1 MNFLDN
7 DNKLFPIILMT
18 SITVASMLLHLVL
31 AHILKSKTGKTG
43 WLFDHAI
50 LKYCKVPS
58 FFVFPVSAILL
69 TIPFISDID
78 SRLLDPI
85 QHVFEILLIIFS
97 TWTAIGFKGEDRK
110 MTTQLLIASRV
121 VTSIIFTLGAAC
133 VLSTFPTAW
142 NLGIGLT
149 ASAGIIA
156 LVIGFAAKQILT
168 NLLVTLQ
175 IALTQSILLGDYVVI
190 DDYKGVVEEIQSQY
204 IVLKSIEEKRILV
217 PLSRLIDTTYE
228 NWSRTS
234 ESLSLDFHL
243 YVDYGIPLDDLKNY
257 FTSEVR
263 KCEHWDQRNAYLT
276 GIDSMKKIISKMED
290 PVLDDDI
297 LNEKS

>member
-1 MNFLDN
+1 
-7 DNKLFPIILMT
+7 
-18 SITVASMLLHLVL
+18 
-31 AHILKSKTGKTG
+31 
-43 WLFDHAI
+43 
-50 LKYCKVPS
+50 
-58 FFVFPVSAILL
+58 
-69 TIPFISDID
+69 
-78 SRLLDPI
+78 
-85 QHVFEILLIIFS
+85 
-97 TWTAIGFKGEDRK
+97 KGEDRK

-190 DDYKGVVEEIQSQY
+190 DDYKGVEIQSQY

-243 YVDYGIPLDDLKNY
+243 Y
-257 FTSEVR
+257 
-263 KCEHWDQRNAYLT
+263 
-276 GIDSMKKIISKMED
+276 
-290 PVLDDDI
+290 
-297 LNEKS
+297 